1 MSPRLLLFA
10 LALPLAACGGDE
22 AADTTV
28 VDTTDP
34 AADAPMADDM
44 MADDPMAGD
53 SMAGGAMASDVTVD
67 GTIAAAGS
75 DLTALAP
82 AAAIENIDGWLAKL
96 EGAQFGQAG
105 EIRNGLEELKAE
117 LSASPLDGAE
127 IGETL
132 ADLGD
137 QTTATAAEA
146 SSSSQAG
153 RRTLGAALSAAG
165 AKLGGTSATL

>member
-1 MSPRLLLFA
+1 MSPRLLFLA

-34 AADAPMADDM
+34 MVDDAMSDDM
-44 MADDPMAGD
+44 TAVDPMASD
-53 SMAGGAMASDVTVD
+53 SMSDGAMASDVTVD

-82 AAAIENIDGWLAKL
+82 AAAIANIDGWLAKL
-96 EGAQFGQAG
+96 DGAQFGQAG

-132 ADLGD
+132 ADLGQ

-153 RRTLGAALSAAG
+153 LRALGSALSAAG